1 MTEPRT
7 IEQAL
12 AEALHETGTFNDC
25 RFHEDQDDV
34 DAGLDLVRIHR
45 DCDVSVHAG
54 RAKDMAATEPMQAI
68 ACDAAVGRAMQRAD
82 FSLYPGEW
90 DADWA
95 WYCRFGTQ
103 PAYGGRTAFAAI
115 AAALGEEATDD

>member
-1 MTEPRT
+1 MSD
-7 IEQAL
+7 IKQAL
-12 AEALHETGTFNDC
+12 AEAMYSVWPYHWEGSGASSATTGAHGHTAIQNQTWKVY
-25 RFHEDQDDV
+25 DQ
-34 DAGLDLVRIHR
+34 ALPNGM
-45 DCDVSVHAG
+45 AE
-54 RAKDMAATEPMQAI
+54 AMAATEPMQAI

-103 PAYGGRTAFAAI
+103 PAHGGRTAFAAI
-115 AAALGEEATDD
+115 AAALGDDDD

>member
-1 MTEPRT
+1 VTD

-12 AEALHETGTFNDC
+12 AEALRQVPYQHPNLGTSELA
-25 RFHEDQDDV
+25 RS
-34 DAGLDLVRIHR
+34 APVRLRLPSKEESI
-45 DCDVSVHAG
+45 A
-54 RAKDMAATEPMQAI
+54 AAILATEPMQAI
-68 ACDAAVGRAMQRAD
+68 AREAAVGRAMQRAD